1 MENVSFTFE
10 DAQRISNTVLAQER
24 SKYAVKPVDLTS
36 QADELVIIN
45 VTATTKYADG
55 TQNGNLSYWRV
66 AMVLHVIVPNSWSNL
81 PENASPGFDAR
92 LRNVGFNAKIS
103 GANPALAPITPGA
116 KVPSDLDE
124 TGYKLGNVDP
134 IYLKFNV
141 HPRANLAWVN
151 KFLSSG
157 AF

>member
-1 MENVSFTFE
+1 
-10 DAQRISNTVLAQER
+10 
-24 SKYAVKPVDLTS
+24 
-36 QADELVIIN
+36 
-45 VTATTKYADG
+45 
-55 TQNGNLSYWRV
+55 
-66 AMVLHVIVPNSWSNL
+66 
-81 PENASPGFDAR
+81 
-92 LRNVGFNAKIS
+92 
-103 GANPALAPITPGA
+103 
-116 KVPSDLDE
+116 VPSDLDE